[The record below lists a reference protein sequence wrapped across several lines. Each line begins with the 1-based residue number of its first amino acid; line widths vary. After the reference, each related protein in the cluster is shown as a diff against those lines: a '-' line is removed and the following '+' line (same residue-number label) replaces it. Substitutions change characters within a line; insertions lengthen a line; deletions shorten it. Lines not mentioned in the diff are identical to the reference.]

1 MLLDE
6 SCFSTVGNFLFA
18 HSLVGLFSVHTL
30 HPFSLV
36 DFVVVVVVL
45 GDDGGGG
52 GGGSD

>member
-6 SCFSTVGNFLFA
+6 SCFSTVGNLLFA

-36 DFVVVVVVL
+36 DFVVVL